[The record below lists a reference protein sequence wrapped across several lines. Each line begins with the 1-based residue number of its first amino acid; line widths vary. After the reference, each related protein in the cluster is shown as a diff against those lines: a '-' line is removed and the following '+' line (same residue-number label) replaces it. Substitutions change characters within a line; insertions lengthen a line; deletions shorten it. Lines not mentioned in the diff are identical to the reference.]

1 MVNFIAPV
9 EDTLFVLSEVVGFD
23 RFARAEPPFEFDED
37 AAAAILD
44 QAGRFAAE
52 VLAPINASGDREGCS
67 WADGVVATPAGFKEA
82 SARYRADGWP
92 TLIAPAEWGGQGLPR
107 TLWLAIEEYN
117 VAANLS
123 FATFNVLGVGA
134 STALLSAGNE
144 KIQKLYVPKL
154 VSGEWSGTMNLTE
167 PHCGTDLGLIRT
179 TGTRRDDGTYS
190 LTGTKIFIT
199 AGEHDLTEN
208 IVHLVLAKT
217 AGAPDNLRGLSLY
230 VVPKF
235 LPDENGN
242 PGRRNAVSCGSIE
255 HKMGLRASA
264 TCVMNY
270 DDATGFLVGEE
281 GGGLAA
287 MFVMVN
293 MARLHVGVQGLGLAE
308 GAYQHAV
315 AYARE
320 RRQGRAPTGA
330 ADPDQKAD
338 VLMVHPDVRRLLM
351 ECRALIEGSRAL
363 CLWAVSQVDDSY
375 GAPEPAQRALAN
387 DLVSLLTP
395 VVKGFVT
402 DMAYRC
408 VTSAQQLFG
417 GHGFICET
425 GAEQFVRDCRITMLY
440 EGANGIQALDL
451 ATRKAQMK
459 DGAIMRHFIEM
470 VRAEMGNAPPEL
482 QAMTDRLGKLAAEAE
497 AATAW
502 LASKVKADPE
512 DAAAG
517 AYHYMDLIGFL
528 ALGWLWLR
536 MASAAQRRIG
546 AGDASPFNHAK
557 MKTAR
562 FYFERLVPE
571 AMTLRERMEAGSS
584 AVMALEPSFY

>member
-1 MVNFIAPV
+1 MVQYSAPV
-9 EDTLFVLSEVVGFD
+9 RDTLFVLSEIVDFG
-23 RFARAEPPFEFDED
+23 RFQCAAPPFDIDED
-37 AAAAILD
+37 GAEAILE

-52 VLAPINASGDREGCS
+52 VLAPLNASGDHEACR
-67 WADGVVATPAGFKEA
+67 WDDGNVTTPAGFKEA
-82 SARYRADGWP
+82 AARYRADGWGG
-92 TLIAPAEWGGQGLPR
+92 LIAPAEWGGQGLPR
-107 TLWLAIEEYN
+107 AMWLAVEEYN
-117 VAANLS
+117 VAANMS
-123 FATFNVLGVGA
+123 FATYQVLGVGA
-134 STALLSAGNE
+134 ATTLLSAASEPIKNA
-144 KIQKLYVPKL
+144 YVSKL
-154 VSGEWSGTMNLTE
+154 VSGEWGGTMNLTE
-167 PHCGTDLGLIRT
+167 PHCGTDLALIRT
-179 TGTRRDDGTYS
+179 TGTKCADGTYS
-190 LTGTKIFIT
+190 VTGTKIFIT

-217 AGAPDNLRGLSLY
+217 AGAPDNLRGLSLF

-235 LPDENGN
+235 LPDESGN
-242 PGRRNAVSCGSIE
+242 PGLRNGVSCSAIE

-320 RRQGRAPTGA
+320 RRQSRAPNGPA
-330 ADPDQKAD
+330 EPDQKAD
-338 VLMVHPDVRRLLM
+338 LLMVHPDVRRMLM
-351 ECRALIEGSRAL
+351 ECRALIEGCRAL
-363 CLWAVSQVDDSY
+363 CLWTVAQVDHGYRAAEQADR
-375 GAPEPAQRALAN
+375 ELAQ

-402 DMAYRC
+402 DAAYRC
-408 VTSAQQLFG
+408 VTSAQQIFG
-417 GHGFICET
+417 GHGFIREV

-451 ATRKAQMK
+451 ATRKALMK
-459 DGAIMRHFIEM
+459 DGETMRRFVGIIRED
-470 VRAEMGNAPPEL
+470 AEKARSEFPEL
-482 QAMTDRLGKLAAEAE
+482 VDGLERLTKEAE

-502 LASKVKADPE
+502 LAAHGKVKPD

-517 AYHYMDLIGFL
+517 AYHYMELVGYL
-528 ALGWLWLR
+528 ALGWLWIR
-536 MASAAQRRIG
+536 MAAAAQKRI
-546 AGDASPFNHAK
+546 ASGDQSPFNDAK
-557 MKTAR
+557 IATAR
-562 FYFERLVPE
+562 FYFERLVPA
-571 AMTLRERMEAGSS
+571 AMSLRERMEAG
-584 AVMALEPSFY
+584 AGTIMALEPALF

>member
-1 MVNFIAPV
+1 MANFNAPV
-9 EDTLFVLSEVVGFD
+9 DDTLFVLSEVVGFE
-23 RFARAEPPFEFDED
+23 RFARAYPPFELDED

-67 WADGVVATPAGFKEA
+67 WVDRAVTTPTGFKEA

-92 TLIAPAEWGGQGLPR
+92 TLIAPAAWGGQGLPR

-123 FATFNVLGVGA
+123 FATYNVLGVGA
-134 STALLSAGNE
+134 ATTLLSAGNE
-144 KIQKLYVPKL
+144 QIQNMYVPKL
-154 VSGEWSGTMNLTE
+154 VSGEWAGTMNLTE

-179 TGTRRDDGTYS
+179 TGTRREDGTYS
-190 LTGTKIFIT
+190 LSGTKIFIT
-199 AGEHDLTEN
+199 AGEHDLTDN

-230 VVPKF
+230 VVPKY
-235 LPDENGN
+235 LPDESG
-242 PGRRNAVSCGSIE
+242 GLGLRNAVSCGSIE

-270 DDATGFLVGEE
+270 DEATGFLVGEE

-308 GAYQHAV
+308 GAYQHAL

-320 RRQGRAPTGA
+320 RRQGRAPTGP

-363 CLWAVSQVDDSY
+363 CLWTIAQVDDSY
-375 GAPEPAQRALAN
+375 SAPEPEDRAFAQ
-387 DLVSLLTP
+387 DLVALLTP

-417 GHGFICET
+417 GHGYICET

-459 DGAIMRHFIEM
+459 DGTTMARFIEM
-470 VRAEMGNAPPEL
+470 VRAEMDMAAPEL
-482 QAMTDRLGKLAAEAE
+482 REITDRLAKLMAEAE

-502 LASKVKADPE
+502 LATKVKASPE

-517 AYHYMDLIGFL
+517 AYHYMELIGFL

-536 MASAAQRRIG
+536 MASAAHRRI
-546 AGDASPFNHAK
+546 ASGDASPFNNAK
-557 MKTAR
+557 MATAR

-571 AMTLRERMEAGSS
+571 AMTLRERMEAGATS
-584 AVMALEPSFY
+584 VMELEPALY